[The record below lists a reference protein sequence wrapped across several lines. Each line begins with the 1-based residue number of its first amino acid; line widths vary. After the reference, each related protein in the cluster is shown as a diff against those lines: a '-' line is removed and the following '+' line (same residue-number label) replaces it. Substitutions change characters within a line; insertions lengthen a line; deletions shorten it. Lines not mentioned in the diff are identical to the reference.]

1 MHLPKVQ
8 QVSVRPRKEEV
19 ILAVPIECDQKLDEV
34 KVVFCGESLQIR
46 NLSIEG
52 FVIVMA

>member
-8 QVSVRPRKEEV
+8 QVSVRPGKEEV

-34 KVVFCGESLQIR
+34 KVVFCGESL
-46 NLSIEG
+46 
-52 FVIVMA
+52 